1 MSHVAART
9 RSGRAR
15 YRAVTPL
22 LTRRLTTALLVAV
35 LATTVACESRGSAG
49 SVSGEV
55 RFAREVALPEGA
67 DVTVKLLDTT
77 LADAPSVELGLD
89 VIENA
94 ERLPVSFR
102 IEYDRDRVM
111 SGNEYSLSA
120 DVRLGDDLLYVND
133 TVHLVL
139 TRGAPADSDV
149 VVVSTNPFD
158 TCVEPLPGQI
168 HSGMDDEDLP
178 REAVL
183 RVRLID
189 VTDPQAR
196 LVVTETTQGDLD
208 RFPIE
213 FSLPHEGVRISRHH
227 RYELEAEIVAGDEIL
242 YHIIP
247 GEEWRR
253 IWLPH
258 CPNADL
264 QIVNSVFPASEF
276 PE

>member
-1 MSHVAART
+1 MTRT
-9 RSGRAR
+9 IRM
-15 YRAVTPL
+15 
-22 LTRRLTTALLVAV
+22 AV
-35 LATTVACESRGSAG
+35 LATALAAIVACAPGGSAG

-55 RFAREVALPEGA
+55 RFAREVELPEGA
-67 DVTVKLLDTT
+67 VVTVRLLDIT
-77 LADAPSVELGLD
+77 LADAPSAELGLD

-94 ERLPVSFR
+94 GRLPVGFR
-102 IEYDRDRVM
+102 IEYDRERVV

-120 DVRLGDDLLYVND
+120 DVRHGDDLLYVND

-139 TRGAPADSDV
+139 TRGAPANSDV
-149 VVVSTNPFD
+149 EVVSTNPFD

-168 HSGMDDEDLP
+168 HSEMEDEDLP
-178 REAVL
+178 QEAVL
-183 RVRLID
+183 HVRLVD
-189 VTDPQAR
+189 VTDPEAR
-196 LVVTETTQGDLD
+196 VVVTETALGDLE

-213 FSLPHEGVRISRHH
+213 FSLPYEGVQISRHS
-227 RYELEAEIVAGDEIL
+227 RYELEAEITAGDEIL

-253 IWLPH
+253 TWLPH

-276 PE
+276 PEPGSAP

>member
-1 MSHVAART
+1 MTHRLARPFT
-9 RSGRAR
+9 MG
-15 YRAVTPL
+15 V
-22 LTRRLTTALLVAV
+22 LVVV
-35 LATTVACESRGSAG
+35 LAATVACERLGSEGA
-49 SVSGEV
+49 VSGEV

-67 DVTVKLLDTT
+67 VVTVRLLDTT

-94 ERLPVSFR
+94 GRLPVGFR
-102 IEYDRDRVM
+102 IEYDRDQVV

-120 DVRLGDDLLYVND
+120 DIRHGDDLLYVND
-133 TVHLVL
+133 TVHPVL
-139 TRGAPADSDV
+139 TRGAPANSDV

-168 HSGMDDEDLP
+168 HVEMADEELP

-183 RVRLID
+183 HVRLVD
-189 VTDPQAR
+189 VTDPATP
-196 LVVTETTQGDLD
+196 LLVTETTRDDLD
-208 RFPIE
+208 GFPIE
-213 FSLPHEGVRISRHH
+213 FSLPHEGVQISRHS
-227 RYELEAEIVAGDEIL
+227 RYELEAEIIAGDEVL
-242 YHIIP
+242 YHIP

-253 IWLPH
+253 TWLPH

-276 PE
+276 PEPGSTP